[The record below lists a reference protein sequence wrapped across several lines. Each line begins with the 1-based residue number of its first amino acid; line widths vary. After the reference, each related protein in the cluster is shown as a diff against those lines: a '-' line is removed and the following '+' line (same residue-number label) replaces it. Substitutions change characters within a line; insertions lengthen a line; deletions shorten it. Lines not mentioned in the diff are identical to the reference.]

1 MKLKYTQTR
10 LSYLYATGLI
20 LSVSQMILNSRQR
33 NSGFVLGLIK
43 CAMMSFSLD
52 MEVQLRYSSSTD
64 FFNWCLFSAGW
75 LFCVKYS
82 FNAGGKHAK
91 VWTGQEWG
99 VCCIMFVKKSLHQPA
114 NSSPP
119 PCTCIE
125 RARVRMS
132 TRFSSSL
139 SLEATL
145 PGDLSFK

>member
-64 FFNWCLFSAGW
+64 FFN
-75 LFCVKYS
+75 
-82 FNAGGKHAK
+82 
-91 VWTGQEWG
+91 
-99 VCCIMFVKKSLHQPA
+99 
-114 NSSPP
+114 
-119 PCTCIE
+119 
-125 RARVRMS
+125 
-132 TRFSSSL
+132 
-139 SLEATL
+139 
-145 PGDLSFK
+145 